1 MRLSAFHGGAP
12 HPPHHHTGMQQE
24 ICERCGSRILNPLS
38 GESHHSAEEE
48 LAFIT
53 QALKLDD
60 DLEKRAV
67 LHRRLNDLQP
77 SCRNLPSETLSI
89 IFQFACVLTNTLD
102 SFDSFR
108 QQLNIAPLIGFGS
121 VCSLWRQTAWS
132 TPALWTTFVADVR
145 LRTISST
152 TALLDL
158 CLRNVGAR
166 EMPLHIDLR
175 FAEEDL
181 LPPHDPR
188 LRSITKLIFNKKTA
202 RNVKVLHLRDPPP
215 SWVSSWL
222 AGMENLQDLLI
233 DGVATS
239 GSSRTLHI
247 TLPQLPSVHRLCIK
261 RMQHPVT
268 VPFADTVTTLEL
280 IEVTFGASIKILV
293 QCRNLIECY
302 FHPRDQLLAWWSQV
316 NSNSP
321 VTFYRLTHLSW
332 PFSIL
337 PGGPV
342 AFYRQMHLPA
352 LHQLRIICSGGSG
365 PSDIDQTSR
374 VFTAIKNFLDRL
386 PPTLTVLEIER
397 FHMDVWPLEQW
408 LPFVPTSVKELVLI
422 NWGSDQSIP
431 SLLRELIP
439 KEGSAKVLPKLEKL
453 CILPFMPKAC
463 WLLIEEMV
471 QIRAEDGLNIPFK
484 FVLPRPKDPQLKD
497 AAERVEDLAR
507 VRGVPFVLEYL
518 DSLQDP
524 SWPAPTRRL
533 RRSWST
539 EAVAMLR

>member
-1 MRLSAFHGGAP
+1 
-12 HPPHHHTGMQQE
+12 MQQE
-24 ICERCGSRILNPLS
+24 IGKRCGSRILNSPS
-38 GESHHSAEEE
+38 GESHHSVEEE

-60 DLEKRAV
+60 DPEKRAV

-102 SFDSFR
+102 SFDYFR
-108 QQLNIAPLIGFGS
+108 QQLNIAPLIRFGS

-166 EMPLHIDLR
+166 EMPLHVDLR
-175 FAEEDL
+175 FSEEDL

-215 SWVSSWL
+215 SWISSWL
-222 AGMENLQDLLI
+222 AGMENLHNLLI

-239 GSSRTLHI
+239 ANSDRTLHI
-247 TLPQLPSVHRLCIK
+247 TLPQLPCVHRLCIK
-261 RMQHPVT
+261 RMQHPIT
-268 VPFADTVTTLEL
+268 IPFADTVTTLEL
-280 IEVTFGASIKILV
+280 IEMTFGASIEILV

-302 FHPRDQLLAWWSQV
+302 FHPRDRLLGWSEV
-316 NSNSP
+316 SINSP

-332 PFSIL
+332 PFNIL
-337 PGGPV
+337 PGDPE
-342 AFYRQMHLPA
+342 AFYRHMHFPA
-352 LHQLRIICSGGSG
+352 LHQLRIIC
-365 PSDIDQTSR
+365 PESDPDDVDQTPSL
-374 VFTAIKNFLDRL
+374 FTAIKNFFDRL

-397 FHMDVWPLEQW
+397 FQLDAWSLEQW
-408 LPFVPTSVKELVLI
+408 LPFVPTSIKELVLI

-431 SLLRELIP
+431 SLFRELIL

-453 CILPFMPKAC
+453 CILPFMLKAC

-471 QIRAEDGLNIPFK
+471 QRRAEDGLNIPFT
-484 FVLPRPKDPQLKD
+484 FVLPRPKDLQLKD
-497 AAERVEDLAR
+497 AAERVEDLVR

-524 SWPAPTRRL
+524 SWPAPTKRL

-539 EAVAMLR
+539 ETVAMFC